1 MRSGEPSRISRPK
14 RWISLTLRAR
24 LKWLARAITIARML
38 CTGWDL
44 FVRRNFRQRG
54 RGSDWFPDTFLA
66 MIDWQKTIKLR
77 DTNYFTPPPLLSLL
91 FLSSLSSNQR
101 FCNVYS
107 QAAHFRSGFS
117 GGEIHDLRRL
127 RREGFPERLSRS

>member
-1 MRSGEPSRISRPK
+1 MV
-14 RWISLTLRAR
+14 SLYFVDNDR
-24 LKWLARAITIARML
+24 LEKNNKVAGYQLL
-38 CTGWDL
+38 
-44 FVRRNFRQRG
+44 
-54 RGSDWFPDTFLA
+54 PPP
-66 MIDWQKTIKLR
+66 
-77 DTNYFTPPPLLSLL
+77 PPPLLSLL

-127 RREGFPERLSRS
+127 RREGSPERLSRS

>member
-1 MRSGEPSRISRPK
+1 M
-14 RWISLTLRAR
+14 ISLYFFGNDR
-24 LKWLARAITIARML
+24 LAKNNKVAGYQLL
-38 CTGWDL
+38 
-44 FVRRNFRQRG
+44 
-54 RGSDWFPDTFLA
+54 
-66 MIDWQKTIKLR
+66 
-77 DTNYFTPPPLLSLL
+77 PPLPLLSLL

>member
-1 MRSGEPSRISRPK
+1 MF
-14 RWISLTLRAR
+14 SLH
-24 LKWLARAITIARML
+24 
-38 CTGWDL
+38 
-44 FVRRNFRQRG
+44 
-54 RGSDWFPDTFLA
+54 FLGNDRFA
-66 MIDWQKTIKLR
+66 KNNKVAGYQLL
-77 DTNYFTPPPLLSLL
+77 PPLPLLSLL
-91 FLSSLSSNQR
+91 FLSSLSSIKQ

>member
-1 MRSGEPSRISRPK
+1 MRSGEPSRISLRK

-24 LKWLARAITIARML
+24 LKWLAGVIHIAQML
-38 CTGWDL
+38 CTGWL
-44 FVRRNFRQRG
+44 VRTFNEGG

-77 DTNYFTPPPLLSLL
+77 DTNYFTPPALLSLL

-127 RREGFPERLSRS
+127 RREGSPERLSRS

>member
-1 MRSGEPSRISRPK
+1 MRSGEPSRISLRK

-24 LKWLARAITIARML
+24 LKWLAGVIHIAQML
-38 CTGWDL
+38 CTGWL
-44 FVRRNFRQRG
+44 VRTFNEGG

-77 DTNYFTPPPLLSLL
+77 DTNYFTPPPLLLLL

-127 RREGFPERLSRS
+127 RREGSPERLSRS

>member
-1 MRSGEPSRISRPK
+1 MRSGEPSRISLRK

-24 LKWLARAITIARML
+24 LKWLAGVIHIAQML
-38 CTGWDL
+38 CTGWL
-44 FVRRNFRQRG
+44 VRTFNEGG

-127 RREGFPERLSRS
+127 RREGSPERLSRS

>member
-1 MRSGEPSRISRPK
+1 MRSGEPSRISLRK

-24 LKWLARAITIARML
+24 LKWLAGVIHIAQML
-38 CTGWDL
+38 CTGWL
-44 FVRRNFRQRG
+44 VRTFNEGG

>member
-1 MRSGEPSRISRPK
+1 MVSLYFLENDRLEKNNKVAGYQLLHPTLPS
-14 RWISLTLRAR
+14 
-24 LKWLARAITIARML
+24 
-38 CTGWDL
+38 
-44 FVRRNFRQRG
+44 
-54 RGSDWFPDTFLA
+54 
-66 MIDWQKTIKLR
+66 
-77 DTNYFTPPPLLSLL
+77 LLSLR

-127 RREGFPERLSRS
+127 RREGSPERLSRS

>member
-1 MRSGEPSRISRPK
+1 MV
-14 RWISLTLRAR
+14 SLYFLDNDR
-24 LKWLARAITIARML
+24 LAKNNKVAGYQLL
-38 CTGWDL
+38 
-44 FVRRNFRQRG
+44 
-54 RGSDWFPDTFLA
+54 
-66 MIDWQKTIKLR
+66 
-77 DTNYFTPPPLLSLL
+77 PPLPLLSLL

-127 RREGFPERLSRS
+127 RREGSPERLSRS

>member
-1 MRSGEPSRISRPK
+1 MRSGEPSRISLRK

-24 LKWLARAITIARML
+24 LKWLAGVIHIAQML
-38 CTGWDL
+38 CTGWL
-44 FVRRNFRQRG
+44 VRTFNEGG

-77 DTNYFTPPPLLSLL
+77 DTNYFTSPPLSLL

>member
-1 MRSGEPSRISRPK
+1 M
-14 RWISLTLRAR
+14 ISLYFFGNDR
-24 LKWLARAITIARML
+24 LAKNNKVAGYQLL
-38 CTGWDL
+38 
-44 FVRRNFRQRG
+44 
-54 RGSDWFPDTFLA
+54 
-66 MIDWQKTIKLR
+66 
-77 DTNYFTPPPLLSLL
+77 PPLPLLSLL

-127 RREGFPERLSRS
+127 RREGSPERLSRS

>member
-1 MRSGEPSRISRPK
+1 MA
-14 RWISLTLRAR
+14 SLY
-24 LKWLARAITIARML
+24 
-38 CTGWDL
+38 
-44 FVRRNFRQRG
+44 
-54 RGSDWFPDTFLA
+54 FLGN
-66 MIDWQKTIKLR
+66 DRWQKTIKLR
-77 DTNYFTPPPLLSLL
+77 DTNYVTPPPLLSLL

-127 RREGFPERLSRS
+127 RREGSPERLSRS

>member
-1 MRSGEPSRISRPK
+1 MGIRCAAICMTKNKAGQGLPGLLLFSV
-14 RWISLTLRAR
+14 
-24 LKWLARAITIARML
+24 LKVARML
-38 CTGWDL
+38 CTVWDL
-44 FVRRNFRQRG
+44 FVHRNFRQ

-66 MIDWQKTIKLR
+66 RIDWQKTIKLR
-77 DTNYFTPPPLLSLL
+77 DTNYFTPPALLSLL

>member
-1 MRSGEPSRISRPK
+1 MA
-14 RWISLTLRAR
+14 SLY
-24 LKWLARAITIARML
+24 
-38 CTGWDL
+38 
-44 FVRRNFRQRG
+44 
-54 RGSDWFPDTFLA
+54 FLGN
-66 MIDWQKTIKLR
+66 DRWQKTIKLR
-77 DTNYFTPPPLLSLL
+77 DTNYFTSPPLSLL

-127 RREGFPERLSRS
+127 RREGSPERLSRS

>member
-1 MRSGEPSRISRPK
+1 MRSGEPSRISLRK

-24 LKWLARAITIARML
+24 LKWLAGVIHIAQML
-38 CTGWDL
+38 CTGWL
-44 FVRRNFRQRG
+44 VRTFNEGG

-77 DTNYFTPPPLLSLL
+77 DTNYFTPPALLSLL

>member
-1 MRSGEPSRISRPK
+1 MRSGEPSRISLRK
-14 RWISLTLRAR
+14 RWISPTLRAR
-24 LKWLARAITIARML
+24 LKWLAGVIHIAQML
-38 CTGWDL
+38 CTGWL
-44 FVRRNFRQRG
+44 VRTFNEGG

-127 RREGFPERLSRS
+127 RREGSPERLSRS

>member
-1 MRSGEPSRISRPK
+1 MYWLGLMLYK
-14 RWISLTLRAR
+14 NFLR
-24 LKWLARAITIARML
+24 
-38 CTGWDL
+38 
-44 FVRRNFRQRG
+44 RG

-77 DTNYFTPPPLLSLL
+77 DTNYFTPPALLSLL

>member
-1 MRSGEPSRISRPK
+1 MRSGEPSRISLRK

-24 LKWLARAITIARML
+24 LKWLAGVIHIAQML

-44 FVRRNFRQRG
+44 FVRRNFRHRG

-77 DTNYFTPPPLLSLL
+77 DTNYFTPPALLSLL

-127 RREGFPERLSRS
+127 RREGSLERLSRS

>member
-1 MRSGEPSRISRPK
+1 MRSGEPSRMSLRK

-24 LKWLARAITIARML
+24 LKWLAGVIHIAQML
-38 CTGWDL
+38 CTGWL
-44 FVRRNFRQRG
+44 VRTFNEGG